1 MSSTVTKE
9 PTPADPAP
17 PGPVTDATAIP
28 SSRFRFGDV
37 VSAGLGSMTRRGARS
52 VLSALGVSIGIAALV
67 AVLGLSESSKAQLG
81 DQLSRLGTNLLVVTP
96 GSGFGTQT
104 ATLDQVAAD
113 RINNIGAVQHASAVV
128 GADSVTM
135 LRNKWT
141 SKNDTR
147 GLGLI
152 AADDSLLT
160 TLNGTL
166 AKGQWPAPAWDHAAV
181 GVIGAEAALKLGM
194 TDLSR
199 GPTVHVGNRDI
210 TIVAI
215 LDPLTLAKDLD
226 SAVIVSRTIANEIA
240 GSELTPTAIY
250 VRTTEASVDVVRG
263 LLPAT
268 VSPLSPEDVQV
279 TRPTDALSAK
289 ASADST
295 FTALF
300 VGLGAV
306 ALLVGGIGIA
316 NVMII
321 SVIERRTEIGL
332 RRALGARRAHIRR
345 QFLSESIALGL
356 AGGIAGVLFGSVATV
371 VFAKVQ
377 DWRVVIPPSA
387 AAVGLGG
394 AVIIG
399 AIAGLYPAVRAA
411 RLAPTDALRGA

>member
-1 MSSTVTKE
+1 MTSILSPSDAANSADSVGDSGASQIE
-9 PTPADPAP
+9 P
-17 PGPVTDATAIP
+17 
-28 SSRFRFGDV
+28 SRLRFGDV
-37 VSAGLGSMTRRGARS
+37 VAAGVGSMTRRGARS

-67 AVLGLSESSKAQLG
+67 AVLGLSESSRAQLG
-81 DQLSRLGTNLLVVTP
+81 DELSRLGTNLLVVTP
-96 GSGFGTQT
+96 GTGFGTQT
-104 ATLDQVAAD
+104 APIDEDAAA
-113 RINNIGAVQHASAVV
+113 RINHIGAVQQATAVV
-128 GADSVTM
+128 TTNLTM

-141 SKNDTR
+141 STNDTR
-147 GLGLI
+147 GLNLVASDG
-152 AADDSLLT
+152 SLVNA
-160 TLNGTL
+160 LNGTL
-166 AKGQWPAPAWDHAAV
+166 HAGRWPAPAWDTAAV
-181 GVIGAEAALKLGM
+181 AVIGAKAAQTLGIS
-194 TDLSR
+194 DLSA
-199 GPTVHVGNRDI
+199 GPMVYVGNREV
-210 TIVAI
+210 TVVGI
-215 LDPLTLAKDLD
+215 LDPLTLAPDLD
-226 SAVIVSRTIANEIA
+226 SAVIISRNIANEIA
-240 GSELTPTAIY
+240 GSTLTPTAIY
-250 VRTTEASVDVVRG
+250 VRTDETTVDAVRG

-268 VSPLSPEDVQV
+268 VSPLSPEEVQV

-289 ASADST
+289 ASADNT

-377 DWRVVIPPSA
+377 GWRVVIPPSA

-394 AVIIG
+394 AVLIG